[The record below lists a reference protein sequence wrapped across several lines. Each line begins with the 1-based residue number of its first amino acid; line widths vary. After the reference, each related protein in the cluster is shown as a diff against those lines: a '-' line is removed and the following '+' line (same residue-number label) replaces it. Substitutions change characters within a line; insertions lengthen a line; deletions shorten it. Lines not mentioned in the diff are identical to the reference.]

1 MNTRLPGLFISLGKK
16 LLFSMFAV
24 PHGLGLIGCFLR
36 LANSMP
42 QQTLEGMLF
51 YLDAASRSLQS
62 VGC

>member
-1 MNTRLPGLFISLGKK
+1 
-16 LLFSMFAV
+16 MFAV